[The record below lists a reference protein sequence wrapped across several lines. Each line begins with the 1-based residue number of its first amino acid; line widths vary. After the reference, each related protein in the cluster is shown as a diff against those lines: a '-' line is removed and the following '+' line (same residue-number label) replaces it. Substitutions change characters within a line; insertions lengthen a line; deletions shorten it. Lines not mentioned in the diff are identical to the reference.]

1 MMEGAG
7 SRSESASGRVGGER
21 IRRVGK
27 DGRRESPRGE
37 ERASPALLS
46 YLVRYETSSVER
58 TVARFSLCSCGP
70 RPASRAVPAA
80 IVSSRTPRAALLIG
94 TRNFVTAL
102 LLVAISSVPR
112 PSSLSRSYLELHTL
126 RQLAASF
133 RVIRFLRDR
142 RLVTRRKS
150 VRA

>member
-1 MMEGAG
+1 MEGAG

-80 IVSSRTPRAALLIG
+80 IVSSRTPRAALLVG

-102 LLVAISSVPR
+102 L
-112 PSSLSRSYLELHTL
+112 T
-126 RQLAASF
+126 AA
-133 RVIRFLRDR
+133 RRNFLRSSSILVVR
-142 RLVTRRKS
+142 GATWSYILYANWQRLFESFDFSETDAS
-150 VRA
+150 